1 MSVETNHPKLS
12 MPTPET
18 ETAVLLSDTFVRNI
32 IWRILLTL
40 LILFLLAGP
49 GAALLQ
55 AVQ

>member
-18 ETAVLLSDTFVRNI
+18 ETSVLLSDIFIRNI
-32 IWRILLTL
+32 IWRIVLTL
-40 LILFLLAGP
+40 LILSLLAGP
-49 GAALLQ
+49 GAALFQ